1 MIPDGFHLRRNLR
14 LLYVFGLVR
23 EFTPM
28 LAIWVVYLTDFRHLT
43 LTQVGIMEGL
53 VWGVKLS
60 LEIPSGAFADH
71 FGRRST
77 FIAGIGLEAL
87 GTAIF
92 AFAGDFTLLAAS
104 YVLWSA
110 GLAFRS
116 GNDEAYLY
124 DALAAGERE
133 NEYSD
138 RIGVYWALSTVALL
152 AGGLIGGVL
161 AEVTNLQIAILAAL
175 VPFAL
180 AMPVLLLMQEPPRHM
195 HARTASVAATLR
207 NGVGTVWRSKE
218 LRSILMLEVA
228 LMGTLPA
235 FFLLSQPFLDAHG
248 VSLALFGV
256 LAIPVHV
263 ARTAAGL
270 LSGRI
275 TRRFGLAS
283 TLGAAVVGAVAGLL
297 ILSAV
302 DHVIAFAGLA
312 IAMAAV
318 SMALPAIGA
327 YVNERTDSGVRATVL
342 SVAPMGTSI
351 TMAVMSV
358 AAGTIGAHS
367 LRLAFGA
374 MAVAIAVVGGAS
386 FLSWLSTTQATRRA
400 EIELVEV

>member
-1 MIPDGFHLRRNLR
+1 
-14 LLYVFGLVR
+14 
-23 EFTPM
+23 
-28 LAIWVVYLTDFRHLT
+28 
-43 LTQVGIMEGL
+43 
-53 VWGVKLS
+53 
-60 LEIPSGAFADH
+60 
-71 FGRRST
+71 
-77 FIAGIGLEAL
+77 
-87 GTAIF
+87 
-92 AFAGDFTLLAAS
+92 
-104 YVLWSA
+104 
-110 GLAFRS
+110 
-116 GNDEAYLY
+116 
-124 DALAAGERE
+124 
-133 NEYSD
+133 
-138 RIGVYWALSTVALL
+138 
-152 AGGLIGGVL
+152 
-161 AEVTNLQIAILAAL
+161 
-175 VPFAL
+175 
-180 AMPVLLLMQEPPRHM
+180 M

-207 NGVGTVWRSKE
+207 NGVGAVWRSKE

-342 SVAPMGTSI
+342 SVAPMGTSV